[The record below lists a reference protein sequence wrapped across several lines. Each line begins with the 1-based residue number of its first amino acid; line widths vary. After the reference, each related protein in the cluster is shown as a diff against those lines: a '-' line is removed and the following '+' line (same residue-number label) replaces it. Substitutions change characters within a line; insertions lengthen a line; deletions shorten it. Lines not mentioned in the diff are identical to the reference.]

1 MKFLK
6 PTIILFTT
14 IAFLVSCDPT
24 KEKASPPQN
33 THTKKKEVLLI
44 GTFHYHNPGADVAKT
59 RAFDVLDEESQQQLD
74 LIAEKISAFNPDK
87 IFVEWPFDEQV
98 QLDSLYHLYLEGR
111 YFNNDSLT
119 DFYKKNEIFQ
129 LAFRAASKNNLK
141 GLHAIDYHETQ
152 FPFDSLMTVITIN
165 NQSELKTTIE
175 KGIAYFTTEFDTRI
189 ENGASLLD
197 LTYYL
202 NSGEMRAMSNKFH
215 TEIPLL
221 AGEKDNF
228 IGPFLASEWH
238 RRNLYM
244 WSLAQK
250 GMEKDEHKMVL
261 LLGASH
267 VAMIKDYI
275 DKSEDWKAVELQE
288 IME

>member
-1 MKFLK
+1 MKLLK
-6 PTIILFTT
+6 PTFVLFAT
-14 IAFLVSCDPT
+14 IAFLVSCHPKT
-24 KEKASPPQN
+24 EKASPTQN
-33 THTKKKEVLLI
+33 SDTKKKEVLLI

-59 RAFDVLDEESQQQLD
+59 RAFDVLDEESQHQLD
-74 LIAEKISAFNPDK
+74 LIAEKIRAFNPAK
-87 IFVEWPFDEQV
+87 IFVEWPFDEQA
-98 QLDSLYHLYLEGR
+98 QLDSLYKLYLEGK

-119 DFYKKNEIFQ
+119 DFYRKNEIFQ

-141 GLHAIDYHETQ
+141 GIHAIDYNETQ

-202 NSGEMRAMSNKFH
+202 NSDEMRAMSNKFH

-228 IGPFLASEWH
+228 IGPFLSSEWH

-275 DKSEDWKAVELQE
+275 DKSENWKAVELKE
-288 IME
+288 IMD